1 MKQPELGQKIAA
13 LRKIKGLTQEEL
25 CQACNINV
33 RSLQRI
39 ENGEVNPRAYTL
51 KLISEQL
58 NYDFWTEVA
67 AEQAELEKSWWNRN
81 FFSAPSDRTLAQH
94 AKWGWIGGIIYFLLT
109 IPDVLMGIWRYTDS
123 LDTASNLVYILVSLG
138 VMASSILFFR
148 AFSSLGRKL
157 NQSILTVSA
166 NLVMLLIIVLYGYD
180 LVTLSFDHGSFEV
193 MGFMHLLSFGFA
205 GIFFGIGLAR
215 IESTIGNTAKI
226 AAILEI
232 AAGVSFIL
240 IITAFVGLVL
250 IFPAIIAEIILLHK
264 VQALYGEGN
273 AELNFAN

>member
-1 MKQPELGQKIAA
+1 M
-13 LRKIKGLTQEEL
+13 TQEEL
-25 CQACNINV
+25 CQGCNINI

-67 AEQAELEKSWWNRN
+67 AAQEEQKKSWWDLN
-81 FFSAPSDRTLAQH
+81 FVSAPSDRTMAQH

-109 IPDVLMGIWRYTDS
+109 IPDVLMGVWRYTDS
-123 LDTASNLVYILVSLG
+123 LDGTASIIYVLVSVGIIL
-138 VMASSILFFR
+138 SSILFFR

-157 NQSILTVSA
+157 NQSILTISS
-166 NLVMLLIIVLYGYD
+166 NLIMLLIIVLYGYD
-180 LVTLSFDHGSFEV
+180 LVTLNFDSWSTEV
-193 MGFMHLLSFGFA
+193 MGFMGFMHLMSLGFA

-215 IESTIGNTAKI
+215 TESTVGNAAKI

-232 AAGVSFIL
+232 AAGVSFVV
-240 IITAFVGLVL
+240 IITALVGLVL

-264 VQALYGEGN
+264 VQTMFGEST

>member
-1 MKQPELGQKIAA
+1 MKQPELGQKIAS

-25 CQACNINV
+25 CQACNINI

-67 AEQAELEKSWWNRN
+67 ATQAEQKKSWWDLN
-81 FFSAPSDRTLAQH
+81 FVSAPSDRTMAQH
-94 AKWGWIGGIIYFLLT
+94 ARWGWIGGIIYFLLT
-109 IPDVLMGIWRYTDS
+109 IPDVIMGVWRYTDS
-123 LDTASNLVYILVSLG
+123 LDSAASIIYVLVSVGIIL
-138 VMASSILFFR
+138 SSILFFR

-157 NQSILTVSA
+157 NQSILTISSY
-166 NLVMLLIIVLYGYD
+166 LIMLLIIVLYGYD
-180 LVTLSFDHGSFEV
+180 LVTLNFHSWSTEA
-193 MGFMHLLSFGFA
+193 MGIMHLMSLGFA

-215 IESTIGNTAKI
+215 TESTVGNTAKV

-232 AAGVSFIL
+232 AVGVSFVV

-250 IFPAIIAEIILLHK
+250 IFPAIIAEIVLLHK
-264 VQALYGEGN
+264 VQTMFDKST